1 MNAALKAH
9 ERVTREFGSGINA
22 LEIGDVKF
30 LCLQIGVVRV
40 LCLRIGGK
48 HFRCLRIRGEH
59 SPCLRIGGTSIPLV
73 SGSGGEKRQK
83 REKRGCS
90 ERA

>member
-1 MNAALKAH
+1 LKREIFTPQFTAFLPISG
-9 ERVTREFGSGINA
+9 VTREFGSGINA
-22 LEIGDVKF
+22 LEIGGKHF
-30 LCLQIGVVRV
+30 R
-40 LCLRIGGK
+40 CLRIGGK